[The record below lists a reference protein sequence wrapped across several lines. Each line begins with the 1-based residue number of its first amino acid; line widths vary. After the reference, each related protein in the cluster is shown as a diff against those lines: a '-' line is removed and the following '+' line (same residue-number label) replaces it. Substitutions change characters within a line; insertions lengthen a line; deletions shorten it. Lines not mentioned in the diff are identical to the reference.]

1 MRLPL
6 TDHALLPSHQAAPAA
21 PKTPIINLVL
31 LLASSL
37 AALLVMEIGYRVMT
51 GLHVFKWINWRV
63 EQVTRDRFA
72 TSIRAI
78 DPVLGWTTLPWTS
91 SDNFASIDHGIRRNF
106 EETTVRTG
114 AVLAVGD
121 SFTEGWEVGNNES
134 WPAALEHMT
143 GVPVV
148 NAGVSGYGTDQ
159 IVLRAEG
166 LLPIVKPK
174 ILIIGFM
181 QDDIFRTGYSI
192 YGAPKPYFT
201 IENGELRYHPP
212 GPLESGGQAGLMS
225 WIGHTVRDGLS
236 YSAAADHVLGR
247 LNPDY
252 WYGTASEN
260 LERRADGD
268 EVAVTCALLKRLKM
282 RTDAQSIH
290 AILFMQYS
298 AQFILASRTPT
309 REALD
314 VERCAR
320 EIGMSVVDQFA
331 RLRSIADRNRI
342 AMKQYYLYYNR
353 NYEHMSA
360 KGNRHAAELLAAT
373 LQDSLKLLSRAQ

>member
-1 MRLPL
+1 V
-6 TDHALLPSHQAAPAA
+6 TDHPPLRNHETAPVAQ
-21 PKTPIINLVL
+21 KETPIINLVL
-31 LLASSL
+31 FLASSL
-37 AALLVMEIGYRVMT
+37 SALLFMEIGYRVVT
-51 GLHVFKWINWRV
+51 GLHVFKWVDWRV

-72 TSIRAI
+72 NNIRAI
-78 DPVLGWTTLPWTS
+78 DPVLGWTTLPWTR
-91 SDNFASIDHGIRRNF
+91 SDNFESIDHGIRRNF

-159 IVLRAEG
+159 IILRAEL

-174 ILIIGFM
+174 ILIIGFLEH
-181 QDDIFRTGYSI
+181 DIFRTAYST

-201 IENGELRYHPP
+201 IESGELRYHPP
-212 GPLESGGQAGLMS
+212 GPLEPRVQGGLML
-225 WIGHTVRDGLS
+225 WISHTLRDGLG
-236 YSAAADHVLGR
+236 YSAAADYVLGR

-252 WYGTASEN
+252 WYGTAPET
-260 LERRADGD
+260 LERRGDAD
-268 EVAVTCALLKRLKM
+268 EVAETCALLKRLKM

-298 AQFILASRTPT
+298 AQSILASRTPT

-320 EIGMSVVDQFA
+320 EIGMSVADQFA
-331 RLRSIADRNRI
+331 SLRSIADRNRI

-353 NYEHMSA
+353 TYEHMSA
-360 KGNRHAAELLAAT
+360 KGNRHAAELLAAV
-373 LQDSLKLLSRAQ
+373 LQDSLKVLSRAQ